1 MSRINWA
8 NVALMIVI
16 VVVVMWAV
24 SVVCILWD
32 IRESLNYIALSTDAQ
47 FQMMDG
53 IWTELSWLLQDTMPV
68 TESDLK

>member
-24 SVVCILWD
+24 SIVCILWD

-53 IWTELSWLLQDTMPV
+53 IWTELSWLLQDTVPV

>member
-24 SVVCILWD
+24 SIVCILWD

>member
-8 NVALMIVI
+8 NVAIMTVI

-24 SVVCILWD
+24 SIVCLLWD
-32 IRESLNYIALSTDAQ
+32 IRESLNYIALSTDSQ

-53 IWTELSWLLQDTMPV
+53 IWSELSWFFHDVQIEP
-68 TESDLK
+68 EDLK

>member
-24 SVVCILWD
+24 SIVCILWD
-32 IRESLNYIALSTDAQ
+32 IRESLTYIALSTDAQ

>member
-24 SVVCILWD
+24 SIVCILWD

-53 IWTELSWLLQDTMPV
+53 IWAELSWLLQDTMPV